1 MDIEFP
7 SSTAAAA
14 LDLLPSQEC
23 SATTQALLLED
34 AIDDDGSTITAT
46 STNVQRVEPAVA
58 DLSECVSTNTSLLTT
73 STTDVS
79 ALAESV
85 IAFDAPPLHQLPEDV
100 VVAASAP
107 PIVPAL
113 LVAARVQYP
122 DLQHMQRELNALPD
136 IEQLQ
141 LAQPQLAVDIVRPFT
156 GDQMRELYDA
166 QAELTA
172 ADAFEQQFLH
182 VELGAD
188 YKRHVLH
195 ELLTKYALCRQTLRQ
210 NRMDVATVQA
220 DFERLAPQLWRR
232 EKRTVRYQATC
243 ADSVIVRG
251 SEQYE

>member
-34 AIDDDGSTITAT
+34 AIDDDGSTISAT

-79 ALAESV
+79 ALAET
-85 IAFDAPPLHQLPEDV
+85 EDV

>member
-14 LDLLPSQEC
+14 LDLLSSQEC

-34 AIDDDGSTITAT
+34 AIDDDGSTISAT

-79 ALAESV
+79 ALAET
-85 IAFDAPPLHQLPEDV
+85 EDV

-107 PIVPAL
+107 QIVPAL